1 MRWIPADSSR
11 IGSCA
16 NAAPAAID
24 AAAPRSARVF
34 SFILDTA
41 GENKK
46 GRESSPALVSS
57 RDSYFFI
64 SSFLASFLAFLA
76 FLSPFLSPFFI
87 SAFLSS
93 FIGLAPAW
101 DAARGAPLEA
111 ANAVATR
118 MEIGFVMFSSLCGLW
133 YRLR

>member
-16 NAAPAAID
+16 IAAPAAID

-34 SFILDTA
+34 SFTLDTV

-57 RDSYFFI
+57 RDNYFFI
-64 SSFLASFLAFLA
+64 SSFLASFFAVFLA
-76 FLSPFLSPFFI
+76 FLSFLSPFFI
-87 SAFLSS
+87 SDFLSS
-93 FIGLAPAW
+93 FIGWAPAW
-101 DAARGAPLEA
+101 DAARAAPLET
-111 ANAVATR
+111 ANTVAT
-118 MEIGFVMFSSLCGLW
+118 
-133 YRLR
+133 

>member
-24 AAAPRSARVF
+24 AAVPRSARVF
-34 SFILDTA
+34 SFTLDA
-41 GENKK
+41 VGENKK

-93 FIGLAPAW
+93 FIGWAPAW
-101 DAARGAPLEA
+101 DAARAAPLEN
-111 ANAVATR
+111 ANTVATR
-118 MEIGFVMFSSLCGLW
+118 LAVSLLMF
-133 YRLR
+133 